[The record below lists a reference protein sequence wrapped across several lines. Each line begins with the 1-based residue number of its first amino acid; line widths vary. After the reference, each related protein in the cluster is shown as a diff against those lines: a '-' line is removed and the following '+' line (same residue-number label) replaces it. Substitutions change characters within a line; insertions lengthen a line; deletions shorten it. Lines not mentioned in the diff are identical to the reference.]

1 MQAPKIRV
9 SLVIPAFNEE
19 HDLPACL
26 QAIARQTTKPYEVI
40 VVDNNST
47 DNTVAIARAYP
58 FVKVISEPRQ
68 GPVFARD
75 AGFDAARGDII
86 GRIDADTI
94 LSPNWVETVQA
105 IFADKN
111 IDAVSGS
118 LNLHDVPFK
127 GFFSRVDLFFRRF
140 LARNL
145 ARHNELFLFGGN
157 MAVRRQFWHDMRTKV
172 CHKSELH
179 EDIDMAAHAA
189 HTQWHLKF
197 CEELKVGISARRI
210 DSQWRSLYGYSMANP
225 RTYRYHHLKSRF
237 YMYVVIWIVLIFF
250 PLLRALYRSYDPV
263 SDKIRLSRLLRP
275 TKSARI
281 SPVSDYP
288 S

>member
-19 HDLPACL
+19 QDLPACL
-26 QAIARQTTKPYEVI
+26 QAIARQTAKPYEVI

-47 DNTVAIARAYP
+47 DNTVAIARSFP
-58 FVKVISEPRQ
+58 FVKVISEPCQ
-68 GPVFARD
+68 GPAFARD
-75 AGFDAARGDII
+75 AGFNDARGEVI

-94 LSPNWVETVQA
+94 LSENWVDTVQT
-105 IFADKN
+105 IFADNN

-118 LNLHDVPFK
+118 LNFHDIPFK
-127 GFFSRVDLFFRRF
+127 KLFSRVDLFFRRF
-140 LARNL
+140 LARSL

-157 MAVRRQFWHDMRTKV
+157 MAVRQRFWRGISAKV
-172 CHKSELH
+172 CHKSEFH

-189 HTQWHLKF
+189 HSNWNIKF

-210 DSQWRSLYGYSMANP
+210 DSQWGSLYGYSMANP
-225 RTYRYHHLKSRF
+225 RTYRHHKLRSRF
-237 YMYVVIWIVLIFF
+237 YMYIVIWIVLIFF

-263 SDKIRLSRLLRP
+263 IDKIRLGHLFRSS
-275 TKSARI
+275 KSRI
-281 SPVSDYP
+281 SPVSGP
-288 S
+288 IN